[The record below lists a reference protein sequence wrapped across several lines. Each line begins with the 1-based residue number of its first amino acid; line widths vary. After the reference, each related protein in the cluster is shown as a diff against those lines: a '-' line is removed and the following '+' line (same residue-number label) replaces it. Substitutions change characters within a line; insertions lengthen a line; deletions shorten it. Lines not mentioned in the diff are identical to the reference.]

1 MMKQILLENTKFRTV
16 NIVSILLIFILIACG
31 SNDAQR
37 EFEQEAFRQPAGIT
51 ETNDRGEILN
61 EDTDDWRISP
71 FFQALVEVTPAFP
84 NPVSTTGQLQ
94 IEVSVLGI
102 ESVNGLEVAELF
114 EDGSINTLFTD
125 ATNPLPAGIQVVP
138 VNPNE
143 LGRFEAETRGLHRIL
158 IFDLRR
164 NIISYGDVRVQ

>member
-1 MMKQILLENTKFRTV
+1 MEQISYKNTKFHAV
-16 NIVSILLIFILIACG
+16 NIVSILLILLLSGCG

-37 EFEQEAFRQPAGIT
+37 EFEQDAFRQPAGIT

-61 EDTDDWRISP
+61 EDSDDWRISP

-125 ATNPLPAGIQVVP
+125 ATNPLPAGIQP
-138 VNPNE
+138 VIINPRQ
-143 LGRFEAETRGLHRIL
+143 LGRFEAEIRGLHRIL

-164 NIISYGDVRVQ
+164 NIISYGDVLVQ